1 MQVAS
6 PQILAPDCSDAFDFW
21 FGCRL
26 ARVYMHEVDVVIIG
40 AGAAG
45 VAAASR
51 LAATPIC
58 ALVLEARGRI
68 GGRAWTTHACGF
80 PLDLGCGWLHSADEN
95 EWSTIAKK
103 LGFEIDPTPP
113 PWTRSAWQI
122 GFPGK
127 DQEDFGSAWKR
138 LYMRLEEAAK
148 QGIDR
153 PAAEYLEPDCRW
165 NGLLNAISSYI
176 NGVELNGLSVLD
188 HSRYRDTGVNWRVV
202 RGLGAVIEAASSEFV
217 IEFGSPATLIDH
229 SGKQLRIETPRGTV
243 VARAAIITVPPS
255 IIACEL
261 PRFYPPLC
269 EKLDAAHALPLGL
282 ADKVFLGV
290 DDATELPQGTRLFG
304 AIDRAATGSYHLRP
318 FGRPIIEG
326 YFGGQFARELEEQGD
341 GAFARF
347 AIEQIAALLGNDLR
361 RRLHPL
367 TESAWG
373 RDPFARG
380 SYSYAKI
387 GQANARAVL
396 AAPVNNRLFFA
407 GEACSR
413 HDFSTAHGAYRTGIE
428 AAEQVLRA
436 LTSPGGHRTVGS

>member
-1 MQVAS
+1 MQLWPWLRRSPRVGGNAS
-6 PQILAPDCSDAFDFW
+6 RAAQDLVTITA
-21 FGCRL
+21 RL
-26 ARVYMHEVDVVIIG
+26 SSMHEVDVVIIG

-51 LAATPIC
+51 LAKTPIC
-58 ALVLEARGRI
+58 ALVLEARDRV
-68 GGRAWTTHACGF
+68 GGRAWTTNTCGF

-95 EWSTIAKK
+95 EWSTMAKK

-113 PWTRSAWQI
+113 PWTRPACKI
-122 GFPGK
+122 GFPAK
-127 DQEDFGSAWKR
+127 DQEDFGSAWKHF
-138 LYMRLEEAAK
+138 YMRVEEAAER
-148 QGIDR
+148 GIDR
-153 PAAEYLEPDCRW
+153 PAAEFLDPDCRW

-176 NGVELNGLSVLD
+176 NGVELDGLSVLD
-188 HSRYRDTGVNWRVV
+188 HSRYRDSGVNWRVIN
-202 RGLGAVIEAASSEFV
+202 GYGALIEAASSGLA
-217 IEFGSPATLIDH
+217 IEFGSPATLVDH
-229 SGKQLRIETPRGTV
+229 SGKQLRIETAHGQV
-243 VARAAIITVPPS
+243 VAKAAIITVPPS
-255 IIACEL
+255 IIACGL
-261 PRFYPPLC
+261 LRFHPPLW

-282 ADKVFLGV
+282 ADKLFLRV
-290 DDATELPQGTRLFG
+290 DEATELPQGIRLFG

-326 YFGGQFARELEEQGD
+326 YFGGQFARELEEAGN

-387 GQANARAVL
+387 DQADARAVL
-396 AAPVNNRLFFA
+396 AAPLNNRLFFA
-407 GEACSR
+407 GKHRRAAISARWPCAVIFPALAALSVGKCS
-413 HDFSTAHGAYRTGIE
+413 
-428 AAEQVLRA
+428 
-436 LTSPGGHRTVGS
+436 

>member
-1 MQVAS
+1 MLHVRKRKIHLHRNLLHKTSDIPGPISGSHQGQRSKRPHSKAGYMTAPERFADS
-6 PQILAPDCSDAFDFW
+6 QIPLAP
-21 FGCRL
+21 
-26 ARVYMHEVDVVIIG
+26 
-40 AGAAG
+40 
-45 VAAASR
+45 
-51 LAATPIC
+51 
-58 ALVLEARGRI
+58 
-68 GGRAWTTHACGF
+68 RAPSIH
-80 PLDLGCGWLHSADEN
+80 
-95 EWSTIAKK
+95 
-103 LGFEIDPTPP
+103 DPTPP

-188 HSRYRDTGVNWRVV
+188 HSRYCDTGVNWRVV

-243 VARAAIITVPPS
+243 VARA
-255 IIACEL
+255 
-261 PRFYPPLC
+261 
-269 EKLDAAHALPLGL
+269 
-282 ADKVFLGV
+282 
-290 DDATELPQGTRLFG
+290 
-304 AIDRAATGSYHLRP
+304 
-318 FGRPIIEG
+318 PIIKG

-387 GQANARAVL
+387 GQADARAVL